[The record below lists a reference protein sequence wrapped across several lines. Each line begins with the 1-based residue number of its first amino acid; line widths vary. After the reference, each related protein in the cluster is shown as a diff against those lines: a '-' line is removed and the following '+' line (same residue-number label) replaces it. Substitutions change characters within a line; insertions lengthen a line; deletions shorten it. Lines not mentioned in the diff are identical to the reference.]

1 MSSCKAA
8 SDLTA
13 RCSSCTTRRFSPHRT
28 MLDEEAESA
37 ATQII
42 SGVGVHGCSSR
53 SSNDCRGR
61 AFRVHAFKSM
71 EKSTA
76 RTDVP
81 FPAIRATGAAFVCAR
96 PPARPTR
103 VAKGTKG
110 EAKCTKVQHKC
121 IKKVLVSF
129 CHSAAL
135 SAKVYQSGKT
145 HAGRTPSPAQKAQ
158 SRLSAVRHRRRPH
171 CLHRGQRPSAQHGHR
186 GWAERRTGRAAAI
199 ARSRFHHPA
208 IRNAYARLL
217 WEARK
222 SAL

>member
-1 MSSCKAA
+1 MAA
-8 SDLTA
+8 A
-13 RCSSCTTRRFSPHRT
+13 
-28 MLDEEAESA
+28 AGA
-37 ATQII
+37 ATTAVLSESMHATAWKKIQRAQTYL
-42 SGVGVHGCSSR
+42 SR
-53 SSNDCRGR
+53 LSARQALRLCARGR
-61 AFRVHAFKSM
+61 LQG
-71 EKSTA
+71 
-76 RTDVP
+76 P
-81 FPAIRATGAAFVCAR
+81 PGAA
-96 PPARPTR
+96 
-103 VAKGTKG
+103 KETKG
-110 EAKCTKVQHKC
+110 AARCTKVQHKC